1 MAYFVQ
7 SDSGRM
13 RSDPR
18 CAMLAGTCRSMVS
31 SDREAG
37 RLPNVPS
44 EPTMTSDLPLS
55 LGHLPLGT
63 MVPHFPK
70 QLRQLVI
77 LVWTS
82 NNFPCTRRIVTG
94 SLLGTGGY
102 DARGTTE
109 HYFIS
114 LCRMA

>member
-31 SDREAG
+31 SDREEG

-77 LVWTS
+77 NSRDVQQLPVHKTHRYWFS
-82 NNFPCTRRIVTG
+82 SRHGR
-94 SLLGTGGY
+94 L
-102 DARGTTE
+102 
-109 HYFIS
+109 
-114 LCRMA
+114 

>member
-31 SDREAG
+31 SDKKEG

-44 EPTMTSDLPLS
+44 EPTMTSILRLS

-63 MVPHFPK
+63 MIPHYSK
-70 QLRQLVI
+70 QLRQLVTNSVDVQQ
-77 LVWTS
+77 LPVQKTHRYWLS
-82 NNFPCTRRIVTG
+82 SRHGR
-94 SLLGTGGY
+94 L
-102 DARGTTE
+102 
-109 HYFIS
+109 
-114 LCRMA
+114 